1 MFDDITLEEI
11 NSLVCDID
19 GCNTPTPT
27 GRVCG
32 THQARARKMYR
43 LLKGAKSVPLNMEEI
58 FERDGWICGICNLPT
73 LREDLQGG
81 YHPMMPVLDHIVARA
96 AGGDSTPENV
106 QTAHHAC
113 NSFKQD
119 LDERELAFREQQ
131 TFQAMDLLGQGDWD
145 A

>member
-1 MFDDITLEEI
+1 
-11 NSLVCDID
+11 
-19 GCNTPTPT
+19 
-27 GRVCG
+27 
-32 THQARARKMYR
+32 
-43 LLKGAKSVPLNMEEI
+43 
-58 FERDGWICGICNLPT
+58 
-73 LREDLQGG
+73 
-81 YHPMMPVLDHIVARA
+81 
-96 AGGDSTPENV
+96 V